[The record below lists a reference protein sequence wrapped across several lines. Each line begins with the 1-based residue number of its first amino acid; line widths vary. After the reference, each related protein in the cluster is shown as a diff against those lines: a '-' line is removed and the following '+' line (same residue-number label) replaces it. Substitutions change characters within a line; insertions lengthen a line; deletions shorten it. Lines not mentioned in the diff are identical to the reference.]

1 MKTYTKNLIPAV
13 GSLAFTVIASLQAA
27 GRVETETPAIPSK
40 RMVGV
45 FCVRPYSLRLAED
58 DPGRSCFWL
67 DGDTTSAARDEVPLL
82 GGCHKGAA
90 WGYGLERVTMA
101 GIPLTV

>member
-58 DPGRSCFWL
+58 DPGRSCF
-67 DGDTTSAARDEVPLL
+67 
-82 GGCHKGAA
+82 CA
-90 WGYGLERVTMA
+90 WAGVTGRGA
-101 GIPLTV
+101 GICVAIVSKATTVGKVWSRAGRVNRNPNVQD